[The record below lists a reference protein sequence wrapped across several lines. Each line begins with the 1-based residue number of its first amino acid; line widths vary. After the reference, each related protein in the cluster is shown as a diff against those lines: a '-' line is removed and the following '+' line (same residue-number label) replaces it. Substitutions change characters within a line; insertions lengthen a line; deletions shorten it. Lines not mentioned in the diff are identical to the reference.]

1 MSTVPGS
8 LSPIIDLEA
17 RQDEALALLAELERR
32 TEIALADAQAAIV
45 GIPAAPVGAT
55 LPMQAR

>member
-8 LSPIIDLEA
+8 LSPIIELEA

-32 TEIALADAQAAIV
+32 TEMALADAQAAVV
-45 GIPAAPVGAT
+45 GLPVGPLGAT
-55 LPMQAR
+55 LPMQAH